1 MLLQCLQSGR
11 HCHGMKGLWTM
22 SRVVQVPQNAADRL
36 AQWHQLHGNDSHLR
50 RMSCQ
55 RWVVPGSSG
64 QASEP
69 VGCAAYQKVVSLNH
83 QSDSRAC

>member
-1 MLLQCLQSGR
+1 
-11 HCHGMKGLWTM
+11 M
-22 SRVVQVPQNAADRL
+22 SRMVHVPQNAAGRL
-36 AQWHQLHGNDSHLR
+36 AQLHQLHGNDSHLR

-69 VGCAAYQKVVSLNH
+69 VGYAAYQKAVSVNH
-83 QSDSRAC
+83 QSDSLAC